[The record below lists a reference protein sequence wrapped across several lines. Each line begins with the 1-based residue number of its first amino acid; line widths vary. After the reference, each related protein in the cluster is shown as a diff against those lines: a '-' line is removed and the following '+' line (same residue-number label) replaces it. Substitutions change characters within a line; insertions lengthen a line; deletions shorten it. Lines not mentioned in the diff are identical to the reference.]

1 MIEQPA
7 AALPAQEWLLA
18 LVADLPL
25 HSAEVH
31 EDWLRTQQETENP
44 AADWQ
49 AHVLVLVQLVLVLVQ
64 LGSQLRACG
73 ASTPGDG
80 MSYK

>member
-1 MIEQPA
+1 MHAAA
-7 AALPAQEWLLA
+7 AALPAQECSLA
-18 LVADLPL
+18 PVADLPL

-49 AHVLVLVQLVLVLVQ
+49 AHVLVLVLVLQ
-64 LGSQLRACG
+64 TWEEQFLRACG
-73 ASTPGDG
+73 ASSPGDG